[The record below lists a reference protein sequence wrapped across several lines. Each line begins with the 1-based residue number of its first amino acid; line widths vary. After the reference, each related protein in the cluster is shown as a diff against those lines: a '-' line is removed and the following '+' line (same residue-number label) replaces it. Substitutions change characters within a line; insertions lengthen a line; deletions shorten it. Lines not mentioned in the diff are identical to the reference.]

1 MLKRLLLWQLDW
13 SRAASASF
21 HVALCTTESVAW
33 RLMSYIAV
41 AFLVENICR
50 DIKTLIKQEELA

>member
-1 MLKRLLLWQLDW
+1 VLKRLLLWELDR
-13 SRAASASF
+13 SRAASF
-21 HVALCTTESVAW
+21 HVAFFTTEYVAW

-50 DIKTLIKQEELA
+50 HIKTLIKQEELA